1 MNGATGI
8 NMKSIV
14 AVASAAPGQVHERT
28 DDSAPNS
35 GCRGGGGC
43 GRGAVPEVVKA
54 EAVEVGIALRG
65 TEVKRL
71 VKAEL
76 RVFDSDILS
85 HTQNPSRSPFKP
97 SPMNILSPG
106 EFFQHKE
113 RRPTDRLLHKG
124 EARKLLQKTDRQPGM
139 TVVPLKAYWSDQN
152 KVKFEMGLCR
162 GKDLR
167 DKRDDIQKREGKREA
182 DRMIKNFNFDSTN
195 TLTIKDYSLW
205 MVHSKAL

>member
-1 MNGATGI
+1 
-8 NMKSIV
+8 MKSIV

-71 VKAEL
+71 
-76 RVFDSDILS
+76 
-85 HTQNPSRSPFKP
+85 
-97 SPMNILSPG
+97 
-106 EFFQHKE
+106 E